1 MPKITII
8 PARLDQATF
17 MPLDQPVKRKVAGYA
32 RVSTDSDEQK
42 TSYEAQV
49 RYYTNYIK
57 SRDDWEFVNVYTDE
71 GISGTNTKH
80 RSGFNKMIED
90 ALAGEIDLIVTKSV
104 SRFARNTV
112 DSLITV
118 RKLKEKGIEVYFEK
132 ENIYTLDSK
141 GELLITIMSSLAQE
155 ESRSISENVTWGQ
168 RKRMA
173 EGKVTIPYGRFLG
186 YRKGADGLPEI
197 IPEEAETVRL
207 IYRSFMEGMTPGRI
221 VKTLMQ
227 KGIPAPGGGDKWYT
241 HTINSILTNEK
252 YKGSAILQKK
262 FTVDF
267 LTKKQKVNEG
277 EVPQYYVE
285 ESHPAIIEP
294 EEFELVQAEVMRR
307 KVLGKAYSS
316 SNLFSAK
323 LICGCCGGYFGSK
336 VWHSTSKYRRVI
348 WQCNHKFRNGEKCT
362 TPHLYEDEIKQKFI
376 KVCGM
381 VGEDKD
387 DFLASCREITEALC
401 DSAALDKQ
409 IENLLVRADEL
420 TAVMQG
426 FIRENAEHEQ
436 DQDLYNKKYAEYEEQ
451 MNAVEAD
458 LQRLRQKK
466 ADQIARKELLEGMIR
481 EIEENDLTVTEFD
494 EKLWRLMVESVE
506 VDETGKLLFTLR
518 NGMEI
523 EV

>member
-1 MPKITII
+1 MRKITVI
-8 PARLDQATF
+8 PAILDQATF
-17 MPLDQPVKRKVAGYA
+17 MPLNQSVRRKVAGYA

-49 RYYTNYIK
+49 RYYSNYIK
-57 SRDDWEFVNVYTDE
+57 SRNDWEFVNVYTDE

-155 ESRSISENVTWGQ
+155 ERRSISENVTWEQ

-207 IYRSFMEGMTPGRI
+207 IYRSFMEGMTPGKI
-221 VKTLMQ
+221 VKMLMPMD
-227 KGIPAPGGGDKWYT
+227 IPAPGGGDKWYT

-252 YKGSAILQKK
+252 YKGSAVLQKK

-294 EEFELVQAEVMRR
+294 EEFEMVQAEVVRR
-307 KVLGKAYSS
+307 KMLGKAYSS
-316 SNLFSAK
+316 SNLFSSK
-323 LICGCCGGYFGSK
+323 LVCACCGGYFGPK
-336 VWHSTSKYRRVI
+336 VWHSTSKYRRII
-348 WQCNHKFRNGEKCT
+348 WQCNHKFQNGERCK
-362 TPHLYEDEIKQKFI
+362 TPHLYEDVIKQKFI
-376 KVCGM
+376 TVCGM
-381 VGEDKD
+381 VDEIKD
-387 DFLASCREITEALC
+387 DFIDSCREAAEVLCDCTKLDRQIELAINRCNEITE
-401 DSAALDKQ
+401 
-409 IENLLVRADEL
+409 I
-420 TAVMQG
+420 MQA
-426 FIRENAEHEQ
+426 FIRENAAHAQ
-436 DQDLYNKKYAEYEEQ
+436 DQKLYDKKFVEYEEKSKV
-451 MNAVEAD
+451 ASDE
-458 LQRLRQKK
+458 LHKLREKK
-466 ADQIARKELLEGMIR
+466 AEQISRKELLDGMIR

-494 EKLWRLMVESVE
+494 EKLWRLMVESVV
-506 VDETGKLLFTLR
+506 VDENRKMTFKFR
-518 NGMEI
+518 NEMEM